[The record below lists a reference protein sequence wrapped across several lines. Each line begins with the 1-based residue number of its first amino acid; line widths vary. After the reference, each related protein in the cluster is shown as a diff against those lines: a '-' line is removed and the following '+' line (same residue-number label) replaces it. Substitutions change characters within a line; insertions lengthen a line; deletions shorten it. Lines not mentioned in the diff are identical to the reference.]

1 MSSKKSLKISLVIIS
16 LVIVGLVGST
26 AYGSVDE
33 YNSKKGKK
41 REQLILE
48 NIEISKAMVKDTSV
62 IEDKLTTYQGLNIM
76 KNNIEL
82 KNLHINAYNTLVTA
96 RKTKTQSDINVARY
110 TINSLPNSIDYIRN
124 GLSAELDAV
133 QNELMTNAYDAS
145 VLAQNT
151 KNPEDYATAVSLY
164 EELLT
169 VEYNDGV
176 LQWVREVLG
185 SEINK
190 ASVK

>member
-1 MSSKKSLKISLVIIS
+1 MEVWMNTIQ
-16 LVIVGLVGST
+16 
-26 AYGSVDE
+26 
-33 YNSKKGKK
+33 KKGKK